1 MTTFRPLFRRAMTL
15 VTALIAIA
23 MSCAAS
29 AAPQVEIPRECAKPG
44 AATCAPDKRVVKRLC
59 QRKSQ
64 DAALRM
70 FKPGTPWKRLYIRD
84 NIETRYSGSR
94 YAKRQPLRTAEQV
107 LVLVDRAQSKG
118 GMTVS
123 GYGNYD
129 VLRFNG
135 HCTTVMASDL
145 FQFRPTV
152 PDFAPIRW
160 TRLKSKT
167 RKALLK
173 SKGITWR
180 AGIRKNVC
188 KSYGKRS
195 LECEGARLD
204 LARLVA
210 ERVHKGQAIPIL
222 KFIP

>member
-1 MTTFRPLFRRAMTL
+1 
-15 VTALIAIA
+15 
-23 MSCAAS
+23 
-29 AAPQVEIPRECAKPG
+29 
-44 AATCAPDKRVVKRLC
+44 
-59 QRKSQ
+59 
-64 DAALRM
+64 
-70 FKPGTPWKRLYIRD
+70 
-84 NIETRYSGSR
+84 
-94 YAKRQPLRTAEQV
+94 
-107 LVLVDRAQSKG
+107 
-118 GMTVS
+118 VS

-145 FQFRPTV
+145 FQFRPSV

-160 TRLKSKT
+160 KRLKSKT

-204 LARLVA
+204 LARVVA
-210 ERVHKGQAIPIL
+210 ERLHKGQAIPVL